1 MDWIIL
7 VYIWNESD
15 PVSCCRAE
23 GCAEQKV
30 SMNYK
35 YVLVAIHTGD
45 LGQSTSHVEEVSFGW
60 GEILYDFSIKPFLL
74 KTKDV
79 CVL

>member
-1 MDWIIL
+1 MNL
-7 VYIWNESD
+7 TQYLTVEL
-15 PVSCCRAE
+15 E

-30 SMNYK
+30 SMSYK

-60 GEILYDFSIKPFLL
+60 GELLYEFSIKLFLL
-74 KTKDV
+74 NTRGV